1 MKWSKRL
8 IAVALCMIL
17 LLGTMPVSA
26 FASEGDV
33 PPAETTAPTSPTEPE
48 DPTEPTGDGLTPEGN
63 LTIVDDVKDTSTGKE
78 FITVVTKNGNYFYIV
93 IDRDA
98 KGNAT
103 VHFLNL
109 VDERDLLELLSEEE
123 VLDYQEEQAAKPTV
137 PPETEPDDPSETQ
150 PTEPA
155 PTEPGSEF
163 DPQMDRETMIMLALP
178 IVVLIVG
185 GFAAYFV
192 FSRKKPKSAPA
203 PQNDEDD
210 WDYDYDPPE
219 EDDDASDDL

>member
-1 MKWSKRL
+1 MKWSNRL
-8 IAVALCMIL
+8 IAIALCLIL
-17 LLGTMPVSA
+17 ALGVMPVYA

-33 PPAETTAPTSPTEPE
+33 PPAETTAPTSHTEPEEPTEPS
-48 DPTEPTGDGLTPEGN
+48 GDGLTPEGN
-63 LTIVDDVKDTSTGKE
+63 LTIVDDVKDSSTGKE

-123 VLDYQEEQAAKPTV
+123 VQDYEDHLATMPTV
-137 PPETEPDDPSETQ
+137 PEETEPTEPK

-155 PTEPGSEF
+155 PTEPGNEF

-203 PQNDEDD
+203 PQTNEDD
-210 WDYDYDPPE
+210 WDYDYDLPEE
-219 EDDDASDDL
+219 EDDAENDF

>member
-1 MKWSKRL
+1 MKWSNRL
-8 IAVALCMIL
+8 IAIALCLIL
-17 LLGTMPVSA
+17 ALGVMPVYA

-48 DPTEPTGDGLTPEGN
+48 EPTEPNGDGLTPEGN
-63 LTIVDDVKDTSTGKE
+63 LTIVDDVKDSSTGKE

-109 VDERDLLELLSEEE
+109 VDDRDLLELLSEEE
-123 VLDYQEEQAAKPTV
+123 VQDYKDQLATMPTV
-137 PPETEPDDPSETQ
+137 PEETEPTEPK

-203 PQNDEDD
+203 PQTNEDD
-210 WDYDYDPPE
+210 WDYDYDLPEE
-219 EDDDASDDL
+219 EDDAENDF

>member
-1 MKWSKRL
+1 MKWSNRL
-8 IAVALCMIL
+8 IAIALCLIL
-17 LLGTMPVSA
+17 ALGVMPVYA

-48 DPTEPTGDGLTPEGN
+48 EPTEPNGDGLTPEGN
-63 LTIVDDVKDTSTGKE
+63 LTIVDDVKDSSTGKE

-123 VLDYQEEQAAKPTV
+123 VQDYKDHLATMPTV
-137 PPETEPDDPSETQ
+137 PEETEPTEPK

-155 PTEPGSEF
+155 PTEPGNEF

-203 PQNDEDD
+203 PQTNEDD
-210 WDYDYDPPE
+210 WDYDYDLPEE
-219 EDDDASDDL
+219 EDDAENDF

>member
-1 MKWSKRL
+1 MKWSNRL
-8 IAVALCMIL
+8 IAIALCLIL
-17 LLGTMPVSA
+17 ALGVMPVYA

-48 DPTEPTGDGLTPEGN
+48 EPNGDGLTPEGN
-63 LTIVDDVKDTSTGKE
+63 LTIVDDVKDSSIGKE

-98 KGNAT
+98 RGNAT

-123 VLDYQEEQAAKPTV
+123 AKDYQEQQAAKPTE
-137 PPETEPDDPSETQ
+137 PPTTEPEQTA

-185 GFAAYFV
+185 GFAAYLI
-192 FSRKKPKSAPA
+192 FSRKKPKSVSGSQA
-203 PQNDEDD
+203 NEDD
-210 WDYDYDPPE
+210 WDYDYDLPE
-219 EDDDASDDL
+219 EDDDAPNDL

>member
-1 MKWSKRL
+1 MKWSNRL
-8 IAVALCMIL
+8 IAIALCLIL
-17 LLGTMPVSA
+17 ALGVMPVYA

-48 DPTEPTGDGLTPEGN
+48 EPSGDGLTPEGN
-63 LTIVDDVKDTSTGKE
+63 LTIVDDVTDSATGKE

-123 VLDYQEEQAAKPTV
+123 VQDYQEQQAAKPTV
-137 PPETEPDDPSETQ
+137 PPETEPDDPAGTQ
-150 PTEPA
+150 PTQPA

-203 PQNDEDD
+203 QQDSDDD
-210 WDYDYDPPE
+210 WDYGYDLPE
-219 EDDDASDDL
+219 EDDDMSEEGGVK

>member
-1 MKWSKRL
+1 MRWSNRL
-8 IAVALCMIL
+8 IAIALCLIL
-17 LLGTMPVSA
+17 LLGVMPVSA
-26 FASEGDV
+26 FASQGET
-33 PPAETTAPTSPTEPE
+33 PPTEATAPSAPTESEQPTEPE
-48 DPTEPTGDGLTPEGN
+48 GDGLTPEGN
-63 LTIVDDVKDTSTGKE
+63 LTIVDDSVDPETGKQ
-78 FITVVTKNGNYFYIV
+78 FITVVSKNGNYFYII

-98 KGNAT
+98 KGNST

-123 VLDYQEEQAAKPTV
+123 VKDYQEQQAAKPTE
-137 PPETEPDDPSETQ
+137 PPATEPEQTA

-163 DPQMDRETMIMLALP
+163 DPQMDRETMILLCMP

-185 GFAAYFV
+185 GFAAYFI

-203 PQNDEDD
+203 PQTNEDD
-210 WDYDYDPPE
+210 WDYDYDLPEE
-219 EDDDASDDL
+219 EDDAPNETNA

>member
-8 IAVALCMIL
+8 IAIALCLIL
-17 LLGTMPVSA
+17 AFGTMPVYA
-26 FASEGDV
+26 FASQGDV
-33 PPAETTAPTSPTEPE
+33 PPAETTAPTSPTEPV
-48 DPTEPTGDGLTPEGN
+48 DTTEPGDDGLTPEGN
-63 LTIVDDVKDTSTGKE
+63 LTIVDDVKDSSTGKE

-93 IDRDA
+93 IDRDD

-123 VLDYQEEQAAKPTV
+123 VQDYQEQQAAKPTV
-137 PPETEPDDPSETQ
+137 PEETEPTEPE
-150 PTEPA
+150 PTEPT

-163 DPQMDRETMIMLALP
+163 DPQLDRETMILLCMP
-178 IVVLIVG
+178 IVVLTVG

-203 PQNDEDD
+203 PQNNEDD
-210 WDYDYDPPE
+210 WDYDYDLPE
-219 EDDDASDDL
+219 EDDDAQNDF